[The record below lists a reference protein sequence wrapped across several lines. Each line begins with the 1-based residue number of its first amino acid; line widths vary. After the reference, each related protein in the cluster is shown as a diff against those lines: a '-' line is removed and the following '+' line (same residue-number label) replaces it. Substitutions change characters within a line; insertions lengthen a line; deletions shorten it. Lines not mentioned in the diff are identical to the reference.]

1 MTHAFFKALLF
12 LGAGV
17 VIEALH
23 HEHNILRMGGL
34 RRELPIAFWSFLIGG
49 SALAGLPLLT
59 AGFYSKDLI
68 VWGAWSADRGHPALW
83 GAAMAGVLLTSLYTF
98 RQIFLVFFGPA
109 QAHVSRTP
117 SLAERIPLIVFAV
130 LSLVAGAAHG
140 PLFAL
145 LAQALPPMR
154 EAHES
159 GMSEHLSGGLAA
171 AAFAVGLALAYM
183 FYLRRRPA
191 ESRGALQRF
200 WLSGWGMDWLYDRLF
215 VRPVLWVAR
224 VNRGDFVDAV
234 WGGLAA
240 TAALSNRALAATE
253 SGRLRW
259 YTAGVALGSVV
270 FVAIVLF
277 L

>member
-1 MTHAFFKALLF
+1 LA
-12 LGAGV
+12 AGV
-17 VIEALH
+17 VIEGLH
-23 HEHNILRMGGL
+23 HEHNMLRMGGL
-34 RRELPIAFWSFLIGG
+34 RRELPMAFWSFLIGG

-117 SLAERIPLIVFAV
+117 SLAEKIPLVVFGA

-145 LAQALPPMR
+145 LAHALPPMR

-171 AAFAVGLALAYM
+171 AAFAVGLAAAYL

-191 ESRGALQRF
+191 AAVESALQRF
-200 WLSGWGMDWLYDRLF
+200 WFSGWGMDWLYDRVF

-224 VNRGDFVDAV
+224 ANRGDLVDAV
-234 WGGLAA
+234 YSGLAEA
-240 TAALSNRALAATE
+240 AALSNRALAATE

-259 YTAGVALGSVV
+259 YTAGVALGSVI
-270 FVAIVLF
+270 FVAMVLF